1 MTEQMQTGVLFANA
15 ADRTVKGRLF
25 SWGEESR
32 VSVSGEEPVVFAS
45 AADFALPRDV
55 TVLNANIG
63 HDRYKPAARF
73 TKVEDDGVGPV
84 AHFQIADS
92 EEGDEL
98 LAGIASGR
106 LTRLSAEVT
115 NLIRKG
121 VKEATGRLTGAA
133 FVPEGAFASAALF
146 AIGEIAVEIEADEPT
161 GEALAAV
168 PADQLAAA
176 IQTAVG
182 DAIAALTPDPS
193 ETPEA
198 NPEKKKEDIVTD
210 VIIPDG
216 VSVET
221 PDTKAD
227 TSLNAMFA
235 AMSYAK
241 RSGDKSVLEP
251 FAGGNVDFAIATVQ
265 DAGPSSKTIGLD
277 TAQPAYLGELWS
289 RVAYQRKYWGLV
301 TNAPLNS
308 YKVVGWRWTTPPVVA
323 AYSGNT
329 AEVPSNAVDTE
340 PVSADARRIAGG
352 HRLDRRFRDFNDQEV
367 IESYFRLMTESYAKV
382 SDLDILSKIVAAATT
397 TAPGTVP
404 SGVPKGLAAL
414 VDGALDVVAQD
425 NTPTFA
431 IISPELYRDILFLG
445 KDDTFAY
452 LNWAFGLKGEGDGE
466 GFQIRTGNVGTGKV
480 IVGAKEAM
488 TAFELPGSPIRVE
501 AIAPHNGALDDAL
514 YGYIADVTH
523 NAAAIRTVT
532 TV

>member
-1 MTEQMQTGVLFANA
+1 MTDMESGVLFANA
-15 ADRTVKGRLF
+15 TDRTVKGRLF

-32 VSVSGEEPVVFAS
+32 VSVSGEAPVVFAS

-73 TKVEDDGVGPV
+73 TAVEDDGVGPV

-98 LAGIASGR
+98 LAGITSGR
-106 LTRLSAEVT
+106 LTRLSAEVS

-121 VKEATGRLTGAA
+121 AKEAMGKLTGAA

-146 AIGEIAVEIEADEPT
+146 AVGEITTELEVEPRSLED
-161 GEALAAV
+161 
-168 PADQLAAA
+168 
-176 IQTAVG
+176 
-182 DAIAALTPDPS
+182 IAADITALGDPASVLNDLAESLAITDPS

-198 NPEKKKEDIVTD
+198 NPEEKEDIVTD
-210 VIIPDG
+210 VIIPEG
-216 VSVET
+216 LAPET
-221 PDTKAD
+221 PKKKDD
-227 TSLNAMFA
+227 SLGALFA

-241 RSGDKSVLEP
+241 KSGDSSVLSP
-251 FAGGNVDFAIATVQ
+251 FQGGNVDFAIATVQ
-265 DAGPSSKTIGLD
+265 DSGPSTKTIGLD

-289 RVAYQRKYWGLV
+289 RLTYQRKYWGLV
-301 TNAPLNS
+301 TNAPLTS
-308 YKVVGWRWTTPPVVA
+308 YKVVGWRWTTRPEVA
-323 AYSGNT
+323 AYAGNT
-329 AEVPSNAVDTE
+329 AEIPSNAVDTE

-382 SDLDILSKIVAAATT
+382 SDADILAKIVAAATAT
-397 TAPGTVP
+397 TPGTVP
-404 SGVPKGLAAL
+404 TNVPKGLAAL

-452 LNWAFGLKGEGDGE
+452 LQWAFGLKGEGDGE
-466 GFQIRTGNVGTGKV
+466 GFQIRTGNIGTGKV
-480 IVGAKEAM
+480 IVGAKEAI
-488 TAFELPGSPIRVE
+488 TAYELGGSPIRVE
-501 AIAPHNGALDDAL
+501 AVAPHHGAFDDAL
-514 YGYIADVTH
+514 YGYIADVVH
-523 NAAAIRTVT
+523 NAAAIRSITVA
-532 TV
+532 

>member
-1 MTEQMQTGVLFANA
+1 MTEQMEAGVLFANA

-73 TKVEDDGVGPV
+73 TAVEDDGVGPV

-98 LAGIASGR
+98 LAGISSGR

-146 AIGEIAVEIEADEPT
+146 AIGDIAQAPEPQSTDES
-161 GEALAAV
+161 EKS
-168 PADQLAAA
+168 
-176 IQTAVG
+176 G
-182 DAIAALTPDPS
+182 DASSDSSAPDPS

-198 NPEKKKEDIVTD
+198 NPEKEDIVTD

-221 PDTKAD
+221 PADKKAD
-227 TSLNAMFA
+227 TSLGALFA
-235 AMSYAK
+235 AISYAK
-241 RSGDKSVLEP
+241 RSGDKTVLDA

-289 RVAYQRKYWGLV
+289 RLTYQRKYWGLV
-301 TNAPLNS
+301 SNAPLTS

-340 PVSADARRIAGG
+340 PISADARRIAGG

-382 SDLDILSKIVAAATT
+382 SDLDILSKIVGAATT
-397 TAPGTVP
+397 TTPGTVP
-404 SGVPKGLAAL
+404 SGVPAGLAAL

-452 LNWAFGLKGEGDGE
+452 LNWAFGLKGEGEGE

-501 AIAPHNGALDDAL
+501 AVAPHNGAFDDAL
-514 YGYIADVTH
+514 YGYIADVVH
-523 NAAAIRTVT
+523 NAAAIRSITVA
-532 TV
+532 

>member
-1 MTEQMQTGVLFANA
+1 MTEQMEAGVLFANA
-15 ADRTVKGRLF
+15 TDRTVKGRLF

-32 VSVSGEEPVVFAS
+32 ISVSGEEPVVFATP
-45 AADFALPRDV
+45 ADFALPRDIS
-55 TVLNANIG
+55 VLNANIG

-73 TKVEDDGVGPV
+73 TQVEDDGVGPV
-84 AHFQIADS
+84 AHFKIADS
-92 EEGDEL
+92 DEGDEL

-146 AIGEIAVEIEADEPT
+146 AIGEITEAAPKTLEDLAADVAALGDPAT
-161 GEALAAV
+161 VLTDLAKALA
-168 PADQLAAA
+168 
-176 IQTAVG
+176 IT
-182 DAIAALTPDPS
+182 DPS

-198 NPEKKKEDIVTD
+198 NPEKKEDIVTD

-221 PDTKAD
+221 PDQKKD
-227 TSLNAMFA
+227 TSLGALFA
-235 AMSYAK
+235 ALSYA
-241 RSGDKSVLEP
+241 RTSRDLSVLEA
-251 FAGGNVDFAIATVQ
+251 FKGGNVDFAISTVQ
-265 DAGPSSKTIGLD
+265 DSGPSGKTIGLD
-277 TAQPAYLGELWS
+277 TSQPAYLGELWS

-301 TNAPLNS
+301 TNAPLTS

-323 AYSGNT
+323 SYSGNT

-382 SDLDILSKIVAAATT
+382 SDLDILAKIVAAATT
-397 TAPGTVP
+397 TTPGTVP

-452 LNWAFGLKGEGDGE
+452 LNWAFGLKGEGSGE
-466 GFQIRTGNVGTGKV
+466 GFQIRTGNIGTGKV

-488 TAFELPGSPIRVE
+488 TAFELGGSPIRVE
-501 AIAPHNGALDDAL
+501 AVAPHNGAFDDAL

-523 NAAAIRTVT
+523 NAAAIRTI
-532 TV
+532 TVAS

>member
-1 MTEQMQTGVLFANA
+1 MSDSLPAYGDFAF
-15 ADRTVKGRLF
+15 DP
-25 SWGEESR
+25 ESR
-32 VSVSGEEPVVFAS
+32 RLKGLLLPFGETSRPSQSGHVATFT
-45 AADFALPRDV
+45 ADDIDLPRDV
-55 TVLNANIG
+55 SVVTLNRN
-63 HDRYKPAARF
+63 HDRHDPVGRAAVLEKRP
-73 TKVEDDGVGPV
+73 GVGV
-84 AHFQIADS
+84 YAEFQLADT
-92 EEGDEL
+92 DE
-98 LAGIASGR
+98 ADVW
-106 LTRLSAEVT
+106 LTTQKDNLRKLSAEVKFA
-115 NLIRKG
+115 NGG
-121 VKEATGRLTGAA
+121 VRARLTGAA
-133 FVPEGAFASAALF
+133 LVPEGAFASAGLF
-146 AIGEIAVEIEADEPT
+146 AIGEITEAPTPEADPEPI
-161 GEALAAV
+161 
-168 PADQLAAA
+168 PD
-176 IQTAVG
+176 
-182 DAIAALTPDPS
+182 PDPS

-198 NPEKKKEDIVTD
+198 NPEKKEDIVTD

-221 PDTKAD
+221 PDAKAD

-289 RVAYQRKYWGLV
+289 RVAYQRRYWDLV
-301 TNAPLNS
+301 STAPLNS

-329 AEVPSNAVDTE
+329 AEIPSNAVDTE

-397 TAPGTVP
+397 TTPGTVP

-452 LNWAFGLKGEGDGE
+452 LNWAFGLKGEGSGE

-501 AIAPHNGALDDAL
+501 AVAPHNGAFDDAL
-514 YGYIADVTH
+514 YGYIADVVH
-523 NAAAIRTVT
+523 NAAAIRSITVA
-532 TV
+532 

>member
-1 MTEQMQTGVLFANA
+1 MTEQMEAGVLFANA

-32 VSVSGEEPVVFAS
+32 VSVSGEAPVVFAS

-73 TKVEDDGVGPV
+73 TAVEDDGVGPV

-98 LAGIASGR
+98 LAGISSGR

-146 AIGEIAVEIEADEPT
+146 AIGDITEAPAPETPEAD
-161 GEALAAV
+161 
-168 PADQLAAA
+168 PAPSS
-176 IQTAVG
+176 
-182 DAIAALTPDPS
+182 DADPS

-198 NPEKKKEDIVTD
+198 NPEKEDIVTD

-221 PDTKAD
+221 PADKKAD
-227 TSLNAMFA
+227 TSLGALFA
-235 AMSYAK
+235 AISYAK
-241 RSGDKSVLEP
+241 RSGDKTVLDA

-289 RVAYQRKYWGLV
+289 RLTYQRKYWGLV
-301 TNAPLNS
+301 SNAPLTS

-382 SDLDILSKIVAAATT
+382 SDLDILSKIVGAATT
-397 TAPGTVP
+397 TTPGTVP

-501 AIAPHNGALDDAL
+501 AVAPHNGAFDDAL
-514 YGYIADVTH
+514 YGYIADVVH
-523 NAAAIRTVT
+523 NAAAIRSITV
-532 TV
+532 V